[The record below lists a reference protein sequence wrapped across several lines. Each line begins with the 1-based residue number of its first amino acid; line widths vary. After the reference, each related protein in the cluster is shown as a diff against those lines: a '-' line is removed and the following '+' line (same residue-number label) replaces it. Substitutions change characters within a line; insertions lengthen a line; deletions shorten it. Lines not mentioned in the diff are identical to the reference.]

1 MSSGLSIFRFCKFST
16 QYFICRNSSDWRRRL
31 IGKRSSFSE
40 TIVFGMQFCTHDSE
54 NLHTGNDVPA
64 LTQNLQVPVV
74 EPVWLQRFWA
84 NICKINLNG
93 DHEFCTADC
102 SKHFGQEVLHP

>member
-64 LTQNLQVPVV
+64 LTESFQVPVLERV
-74 EPVWLQRFWA
+74 RLRRFLGGYLQ
-84 NICKINLNG
+84 NQIDG
-93 DHEFCTADC
+93 DHEFSTADC